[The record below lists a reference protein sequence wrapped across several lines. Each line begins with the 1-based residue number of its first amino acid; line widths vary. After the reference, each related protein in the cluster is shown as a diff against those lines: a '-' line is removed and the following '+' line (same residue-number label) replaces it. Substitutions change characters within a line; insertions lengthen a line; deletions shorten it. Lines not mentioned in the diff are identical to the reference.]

1 VNFVIKSKKSEPI
14 LTKKK
19 KDNHVITKKIGNFL
33 ILILFFC
40 LSSVASGQTEVS
52 ANVDRTQL
60 GIGEAVNLT
69 IRIKSDEDFEVPLP
83 ELPRVAGLEEIN
95 SAVGPRQSSSSA
107 HFGGGGGAKFST
119 TIIQDYNY
127 LLSPQKEGVLIIP
140 VIDLVVNGKTYKTQ
154 PIKLEVKEEYR
165 NGGGQKP
172 ARRGGQFPPGFGEDD
187 DSGNPFGGMDN
198 AEDLFEQMLR
208 QQQRMFGGGGAGGGN
223 PFGQDPSQGVPSQN
237 LDVNAAR
244 DNFFVY
250 LDVDKTEV
258 YEGEQITA
266 NWYIYTK
273 AGLESL
279 DRVKFPD
286 LKGFWKEII
295 EEVPALQFSQVMVNG
310 VPFKRALLAS
320 HALFPI
326 KPGPAIIDEFKIK
339 AKLRPSAQFG
349 WGKPYDVTKV
359 SKRTAIKVLP
369 LPTEG
374 KSISFS
380 GAVGNYRVSLKT
392 EGDSYPAH
400 QPFSIK
406 IRYEGVGNAKL
417 IDLPQIQW
425 PEGLEVYDTKSEA
438 KFFKEGNSYKEFE
451 VLVIPRKEGE
461 MKIPAIEFT
470 YFDPTQKKYVSEK
483 SEEFTLQITAGQPGA
498 NLNLPVAGAN
508 ANGASSAQFVAQPI
522 LELPQ
527 AGLSLSQYRIWI
539 YLFILL
545 SGVFSLLLMTLKK
558 IREFKIGN
566 RVLEAIISKL
576 DLVQTHY
583 KNKDVRKIGSEA
595 TNLIYL
601 IVAQL
606 AGVKKA
612 DQEIH
617 LLIKEI
623 PLKDQHLYLE
633 RINNLFDYFQLLG
646 FSPDEIMQNTIDK
659 KPVETQL
666 QELKK
671 LTHEIVDKL
680 KKEEKNNT

>member
-1 VNFVIKSKKSEPI
+1 M
-14 LTKKK
+14 TKKK
-19 KDNHVITKKIGNFL
+19 KDNQVITKKIGNFL

-40 LSSVASGQTEVS
+40 LSSLALAETQVS
-52 ANVDRTQL
+52 ATVDSKQL

-69 IRIKSDEDFEVPLP
+69 IRIKSDEDFELPLP

-95 SAVGPRQSSSSA
+95 SAVGPRQSSSTA
-107 HFGGGGGAKFST
+107 QFGGGGATFST
-119 TIIQDYNY
+119 TIVQDYNY
-127 LLSPQKEGVLIIP
+127 VLSPQKEGVFIIP

-154 PIKLEVKEEYR
+154 PVKIEVKEEFR

-172 ARRGGQFPPGFGEDD
+172 ARRGGQFPPGFGEEDGG
-187 DSGNPFGGMDN
+187 SNPFGAADN

-223 PFGQDPSQGVPSQN
+223 PLGQDPSQGVLSQN

-266 NWYIYTK
+266 NWYIYAK
-273 AGLESL
+273 SGLESL

-295 EEVPALQFSQVMVNG
+295 EEVPALQFTQVMVNG
-310 VPFKRALLAS
+310 VPFRRALLAS

-326 KPGPAIIDEFKIK
+326 KSGPAVIDEFKIK

-349 WGKPYDVTKV
+349 WGKSYDVTKV

-369 LPTEG
+369 LPVEG
-374 KSISFS
+374 KTVSFS

-470 YFDPTQKKYVSEK
+470 YFDPSQKKYVSEK
-483 SEEFTLQITAGQPGA
+483 SEEIILQITPGQ
-498 NLNLPVAGAN
+498 AGAN
-508 ANGASSAQFVAQPI
+508 ISLPGTVAANGGAANQFVVQPI
-522 LELPQ
+522 LQLPQ
-527 AGLSLSQYRIWI
+527 ANFSIAQYRLWI
-539 YLFILL
+539 FLFIFL
-545 SGVFSLLLMTLKK
+545 SGVLALFALTFKK
-558 IREFKIGN
+558 IRQFKIGN
-566 RVLEAIISKL
+566 QVLEAIVKKL
-576 DLVQTHY
+576 DLVQTHN
-583 KNKDVRKIGSEA
+583 KNKDLRKIGSEG

-617 LLIKEI
+617 VLIKEI

-646 FSPDEIMQNTIDK
+646 FSPDEIMQTAIDK
-659 KPVETQL
+659 KPVELQL

-680 KKEEKNNT
+680 KKEDKNNS

>member
-1 VNFVIKSKKSEPI
+1 M
-14 LTKKK
+14 
-19 KDNHVITKKIGNFL
+19 ITKKIGNFL
-33 ILILFFC
+33 ILILILFV
-40 LSSVASGQTEVS
+40 SSFAFAQTQVS
-52 ANVDRTQL
+52 ATVDRNQL
-60 GIGEAVNLT
+60 GIGEAVTLT
-69 IRIKSDEDFEVPLP
+69 LRVKSDEDFELPLP

-95 SAVGPRQSSSSA
+95 SSVGSRQSSSSA
-107 HFGGGGGAKFST
+107 QFGGGGGARFT
-119 TIIQDYNY
+119 TVIIQDYNY
-127 LLSPQKEGVLIIP
+127 LLSPQKEGVFIIP

-154 PIKLEVKEEYR
+154 PIKLEVKEEFR

-172 ARRGGQFPPGFGEDD
+172 ARRGGQFPPGFGEEDD
-187 DSGNPFGGMDN
+187 AASNPFGNIDN

-208 QQQRMFGGGGAGGGN
+208 QQQRMFGGGGGGAGGGGN
-223 PFGQDPSQGVPSQN
+223 PFGQVPSQGVPSQN

-295 EEVPALQFSQVMVNG
+295 EEVPALQFTQVMVNG
-310 VPFKRALLAS
+310 VPFRRALLAS

-326 KPGPAIIDEFKIK
+326 KPGAAVIDEFKIK

-359 SKRTAIKVLP
+359 SKRTSIKVLP
-369 LPTEG
+369 LPVEG
-374 KSISFS
+374 KTTSFS

-392 EGDSYPAH
+392 DGDTYPAH

-461 MKIPAIEFT
+461 MKIPSIEFT
-470 YFDPTQKKYVSEK
+470 YFDPSQKKYVSER
-483 SEEFTLQITAGQPGA
+483 SEEFVLQITPGQPGA
-498 NLNLPVAGAN
+498 NLNLPAVGSNSTATGAP
-508 ANGASSAQFVAQPI
+508 FVAQPI
-522 LELPQ
+522 LQLPQ
-527 AGLSLSQYRIWI
+527 AGVAISQYRLWV

-545 SGVFSLLLMTLKK
+545 SGILSLFAVTLTK
-558 IREFKIGN
+558 IRQFKIGN
-566 RVLEAIISKL
+566 RVLESIVNKL
-576 DLVQTHY
+576 DLVQTHF
-583 KNKDVRKIGSEA
+583 KNKDVRKVGSEA

-601 IVAQL
+601 IVAHL

-617 LLIKEI
+617 ILIKDI

-633 RINNLFDYFQLLG
+633 RINKLFDYFQLLG
-646 FSPDEIMQNTIDK
+646 FSPDEIMQNTIAK
-659 KPVETQL
+659 NPVESQL

-680 KKEEKNNT
+680 KKEDKNNT

>member
-1 VNFVIKSKKSEPI
+1 

-19 KDNHVITKKIGNFL
+19 KDNQVITKKIGNFL
-33 ILILFFC
+33 ILILFCCF
-40 LSSVASGQTEVS
+40 SSLAFAQTQVS
-52 ANVDRTQL
+52 ATVDSSQL

-69 IRIKSDEDFEVPLP
+69 IRIKSDEDFDLPLP
-83 ELPRVAGLEEIN
+83 ELPRIAGLEEIN
-95 SAVGPRQSSSSA
+95 SAVGSRQSSSSA
-107 HFGGGGGAKFST
+107 QFGGGGGARFST
-119 TIIQDYNY
+119 TIVQDYNY
-127 LLSPQKEGVLIIP
+127 VLSPQKEGVFIIP

-154 PIKLEVKEEYR
+154 PVKIEVKEEFR

-172 ARRGGQFPPGFGEDD
+172 ARRGGQFPPGFGEEDNG
-187 DSGNPFGGMDN
+187 SNPFGAADN

-208 QQQRMFGGGGAGGGN
+208 QQQKMFGGGGAGGGN
-223 PFGQDPSQGVPSQN
+223 PSGQDPSQGMLSQN

-266 NWYIYTK
+266 NWYIYVK
-273 AGLESL
+273 SGLESL

-295 EEVPALQFSQVMVNG
+295 EEVPALQFTQVMVNG
-310 VPFKRALLAS
+310 VPFRRALLAS

-326 KPGPAIIDEFKIK
+326 KSGPAIIDEFKIK
-339 AKLRPSAQFG
+339 AKLRPTAQFG
-349 WGKPYDVTKV
+349 WGKPFDVTKV

-369 LPTEG
+369 LPEEG
-374 KSISFS
+374 KTISFS

-392 EGDSYPAH
+392 EGNSYPAN
-400 QPFSIK
+400 QPFSIQ

-470 YFDPTQKKYVSEK
+470 YFDPSQKKYVSEK
-483 SEEFTLQITAGQPGA
+483 SEEIILQITPGQAGT
-498 NLNLPVAGAN
+498 NISLPATGTGNAGVAGTH
-508 ANGASSAQFVAQPI
+508 FVAQPI
-522 LELPQ
+522 LQLPE
-527 AGLSLSQYRIWI
+527 AGVALTQFRLWI
-539 YLFILL
+539 YLFILIAGVL
-545 SGVFSLLLMTLKK
+545 SLFAVTFKK
-558 IREFKIGN
+558 NRQFKVGN
-566 RVLEAIISKL
+566 QVLEAIVKKL
-576 DLVQTHY
+576 DLVQTHH

-617 LLIKEI
+617 VLIKEI

-633 RINNLFDYFQLLG
+633 RINSLFDYFQLLG
-646 FSPDEIMQNTIDK
+646 FSPDEIMQNAIDK
-659 KPVETQL
+659 KPIEMQL
-666 QELKK
+666 QEIKK

-680 KKEEKNNT
+680 KKEDKNNT

>member
-1 VNFVIKSKKSEPI
+1 MVNNAFA
-14 LTKKK
+14 
-19 KDNHVITKKIGNFL
+19 D
-33 ILILFFC
+33 
-40 LSSVASGQTEVS
+40 TEVS
-52 ANVDRTQL
+52 ATVDRNQL
-60 GIGEAVNLT
+60 GIGEAVSLT
-69 IRIKSDEDFEVPLP
+69 IRVKSDEDFDLPLP
-83 ELPRVAGLEEIN
+83 ELPRVQGLEEIN
-95 SAVGPRQSSSSA
+95 SAVGARQSSSSA
-107 HFGGGGGAKFST
+107 QFGGGGGARFST

-154 PIKLEVKEEYR
+154 PIKLEVKEEFR

-172 ARRGGQFPPGFGEDD
+172 ARRGGQFPPGFGEEDNAA
-187 DSGNPFGGMDN
+187 NPFGGIDN

-208 QQQRMFGGGGAGGGN
+208 QQQRMFGGGGAGGGGN
-223 PFGQDPSQGVPSQN
+223 PFGQDPTQGIPEQK

-266 NWYIYTK
+266 NWYIYSK
-273 AGLESL
+273 VGLESL

-295 EEVPALQFSQVMVNG
+295 EEVPALQFTQVMVNG

-326 KPGPAIIDEFKIK
+326 KSGVAVIDEFKIK

-359 SKRTAIKVLP
+359 SKRTPIKVLP

-374 KSISFS
+374 KTTSFS

-392 EGDSYPAH
+392 DGDSYPAH

-417 IDLPQIQW
+417 IDLPQIPW

-438 KFFKEGNSYKEFE
+438 RFFKEGNSYKEFE

-461 MKIPAIEFT
+461 MKIPSIEFT
-470 YFDPTQKKYVSEK
+470 YFDPLQKKYVSEK
-483 SEEFTLQITAGQPGA
+483 SEEFSLQITPGQPGA
-498 NLNLPVAGAN
+498 NVNLTKLPNGNAN
-508 ANGASSAQFVAQPI
+508 ANNDFVVQPI
-522 LELPQ
+522 LQLPE
-527 AGLSLSQYRIWI
+527 AGWSVAQYRVWI

-545 SGVFSLLLMTLKK
+545 SGVLSLFAVTIKN
-558 IREFKIGN
+558 IRQFKVGN
-566 RVLEAIISKL
+566 QVLETMLNKL
-576 DLVQTHY
+576 DLLQTHQ
-583 KNKDVRKIGSEA
+583 KNKDVRKVGSEA

-606 AGVKKA
+606 AGLKKA

-617 LLIKEI
+617 ILIKEI

-633 RINNLFDYFQLLG
+633 RINKLFDYFQLLG
-646 FSPDEIMQNTIDK
+646 FSPDEIMQNAINK
-659 KPVETQL
+659 NPVETQL

-671 LTHEIVDKL
+671 LTHEVVDKL
-680 KKEEKNNT
+680 KKEDKNNT

>member
-1 VNFVIKSKKSEPI
+1 M
-14 LTKKK
+14 TKKK

-33 ILILFFC
+33 ILISFFC
-40 LSSVASGQTEVS
+40 VSQFAFADTQVS
-52 ANVDRTQL
+52 ATVDRNQL
-60 GIGEAVNLT
+60 GLGEAVNLT
-69 IRIKSDEDFEVPLP
+69 IRIKSDEDFELPLP

-107 HFGGGGGAKFST
+107 HFGGGGGARFST
-119 TIIQDYNY
+119 VIVQDYNY
-127 LLSPQKEGVLIIP
+127 LLSPQKEGLLIIP

-154 PIKLEVKEEYR
+154 PIKLDVKEEFR

-172 ARRGGQFPPGFGEDD
+172 ARRGGQFPPGFGEEEEGG
-187 DSGNPFGGMDN
+187 SNPFGGMDN

-208 QQQRMFGGGGAGGGN
+208 QQQRMFGGGGGGGN
-223 PFGQDPSQGVPSQN
+223 PLGQDPSQGVPSQN
-237 LDVNAAR
+237 IDVNAAR

-273 AGLESL
+273 SGLESL

-295 EEVPALQFSQVMVNG
+295 EEVPALQFTQVMVNG
-310 VPFKRALLAS
+310 VPFRRALLAS

-326 KPGPAIIDEFKIK
+326 KPGAAIIDEFKIK

-374 KSISFS
+374 KTVSFS

-392 EGDSYPAH
+392 DGDTYPAH

-451 VLVIPRKEGE
+451 VLMIPRKEGE

-470 YFDPTQKKYVSEK
+470 YFDPSQKKYVSEK
-483 SEEFTLQITAGQPGA
+483 SEEITLQITPGQAGA
-498 NLNLPVAGAN
+498 NLNLPATG
-508 ANGASSAQFVAQPI
+508 SSTNSATGGPFVAQPI

-527 AGLSLSQYRIWI
+527 ASVSLAHYRLWI

-545 SGVFSLLLMTLKK
+545 SGVLSLFAVTLRK
-558 IREFKIGN
+558 IRQFKIGN
-566 RVLEAIISKL
+566 QVLEAMANKL
-576 DLVQTHY
+576 GLVQTHH
-583 KNKDVRKIGSEA
+583 KNKDVRKVGSEA

-617 LLIKEI
+617 ILIKEI
-623 PLKDQHLYLE
+623 SSKDQQLYLE

-646 FSPDEIMQNTIDK
+646 FSPDEIMQSTIDK
-659 KPVETQL
+659 KPVESQL

-680 KKEEKNNT
+680 KKEDKNNT